1 MTGHEHPVDP
11 RSQPVEWHRRGM
23 SHPDEIAAMVLR
35 RLHEDAPVEP
45 TYGDFFVAP

>member
-1 MTGHEHPVDP
+1 MTGHEHAEDP
-11 RSQPVEWHRRGM
+11 RSQAVEWHRRGM

-35 RLHEDAPVEP
+35 RLHEDVPVEP